1 MALDTFL
8 STDLFTNLT
17 QEERLRVSLF
27 ASSRPS
33 DLPKFFNA
41 GTQQLGEVP
50 GESITKEFE
59 AFLILQAIQSPDKLS
74 DAMVWFNEAATL
86 QLKRDDRDL
95 LLAEAYGNEKA
106 DALAKLQEL
115 SSRTRSF
122 TTFRESFQAVEVGP
136 EVDPLQFPPTRFSQ
150 IPEISLIMRDSQAA
164 MGEISSDQSRA
175 EFRVVS
181 NEVLDRE
188 RIDRVK
194 TGDSLS
200 GIADNK
206 IAEELLSWRN
216 VITDM
221 QSRVTGGL

>member
-1 MALDTFL
+1 MALNTFL
-8 STDLFTNLT
+8 STDLFTSLT

-27 ASSRPS
+27 ASDRPS

-41 GTQQLGEVP
+41 GTQQLGDVP
-50 GESITKEFE
+50 NESITKEFE
-59 AFLILQAIQSPDKLS
+59 AFLILQTIQSPDKLS

-86 QLKRDDRDL
+86 QLNRDDRDTL
-95 LLAEAYGNEKA
+95 LEEAYGNEKA
-106 DALAKLQEL
+106 DALAKVQEL
-115 SSRTRSF
+115 SERTRSF
-122 TTFRESFQAVEVGP
+122 ATFRESFQAVEVGP

-164 MGEISSDQSRA
+164 MGEVSSTQSRS

-181 NEVLDRE
+181 NEVLDLE
-188 RIDRVK
+188 RVARIN

-216 VITDM
+216 VITDI
-221 QSRVTGGL
+221 QARVTGGV

>member
-1 MALDTFL
+1 MALDVFL

-17 QEERLRVSLF
+17 KEERLRVSIF
-27 ASSRPS
+27 SSQRPS

-41 GTQQLGEVP
+41 GSQQLGEVP
-50 GESITKEFE
+50 NESISVEFE
-59 AFLILQAIQSPDKLS
+59 AFLILQALQSPDKLS

-86 QLKRDDRDL
+86 QLNRDDRDL

-115 SSRTRSF
+115 SNRTKSF
-122 TTFRESFQAVEVGP
+122 ATFRESFQVVEVGP
-136 EVDPLQFPPTRFSQ
+136 DADPLRFPPTRFSQ

-164 MGEISSDQSRA
+164 MGEVSSDQSRA

-181 NEVLDRE
+181 NEVLDLE
-188 RIDRVK
+188 RIARVK

-216 VITDM
+216 VITDI
-221 QSRVTGGL
+221 QARVTGGS

>member
-1 MALDTFL
+1 MALNTFV

-17 QEERLRVSLF
+17 KEERLRVSLF
-27 ASSRPS
+27 ASDRSG
-33 DLPKFFNA
+33 DLPRFFNA
-41 GTQQLGEVP
+41 GTQQLGDIPNET
-50 GESITKEFE
+50 ITKEFE

-86 QLKRDDRDL
+86 QLNRDDRDS

-106 DALAKLQEL
+106 DALAKLQEFTA
-115 SSRTRSF
+115 RTLTFS
-122 TTFRESFQAVEVGP
+122 TFRESFQTVEVGP
-136 EVDPLQFPPTRFSQ
+136 EVDPLKFPPTRFAQ

-164 MGEISSDQSRA
+164 MGEISTSQRRS

-181 NEVLDRE
+181 NEVLDLQRVA
-188 RIDRVK
+188 RIN

-206 IAEELLSWRN
+206 VAEELLSWRN
-216 VITDM
+216 VITDI
-221 QSRVTGGL
+221 QARVTGGA

>member
-8 STDLFTNLT
+8 STNLFTNLT

-27 ASSRPS
+27 AVDRPS

-41 GTQQLGEVP
+41 GTQQLGAIPNEP
-50 GESITKEFE
+50 ITREFE

-86 QLKRDDRDL
+86 QLNRDDRDS
-95 LLAEAYGNEKA
+95 LLAEAFGNEKA

-115 SSRTRSF
+115 SDRTLTFS
-122 TTFRESFQAVEVGP
+122 TFRESFEAVEVGP
-136 EVDPLQFPPTRFSQ
+136 EVDPLKFPPTRFSS

-164 MGEISSDQSRA
+164 MGEISSKQSRS

-181 NEVLDRE
+181 NEVLDLQ
-188 RIDRVK
+188 RIARVN

-206 IAEELLSWRN
+206 VAEELLSWRN
-216 VITDM
+216 VITDV
-221 QSRVTGGL
+221 QARVTGGA